1 MHLISN
7 KNITYHAHFVN
18 MYDKLLRN

>member
-1 MHLISN
+1 MLIEIN
-7 KNITYHAHFVN
+7 LTFVN